1 MQADNLCQRDNKAY
15 ISCAKQTDNKHT
27 KQHKIYVLYNHFANS
42 TLKLFIG
49 QAPVIIRIIEV
60 MCNG

>member
-15 ISCAKQTDNKHT
+15 ISCDKQTDNKHT
-27 KQHKIYVLYNHFANS
+27 KQHKIYVLYNYFINR
-42 TLKLFIG
+42 TIKLFIG
-49 QAPVIIRIIEV
+49 QAFVIIRIIEV